1 MRSRAPVAQRE
12 SDRLKSFGQRPV
24 GRGFKSHPG
33 HAEAAR
39 KVLTEKGRSIGVPLF
54 KRAERAVVIKTAD
67 LMSSPPV
74 TLSSEAKVDDVPGVM
89 WENGVGSVLIVDKKG
104 KLVGIVT
111 ERDVLYAASHGLL
124 GKGHPVSAVMSR
136 DLTVAT
142 PDEDVTSVI
151 EKMRDYNV
159 RHIPVVDSEGRPVG
173 VVSARDVLDYAVRL
187 ISLFMRA

>member
-1 MRSRAPVAQRE
+1 M
-12 SDRLKSFGQRPV
+12 
-24 GRGFKSHPG
+24 
-33 HAEAAR
+33 
-39 KVLTEKGRSIGVPLF
+39 PLF
-54 KRAERAVVIKTAD
+54 KRTERAVAIRTAD
-67 LMSSPPV
+67 LMSAPPI
-74 TLSSEAKVDDVPGVM
+74 TLSTDAKIDDVPGVM
-89 WENGVGSVLIVDKKG
+89 WENGVGSVLIVDQRG

-124 GKGHPVSAVMSR
+124 GKGRPVSAVMSK

-142 PDEDVTSVI
+142 PDEDLASVI

-173 VVSARDVLDYAVRL
+173 VVSARDVLDYAVKL